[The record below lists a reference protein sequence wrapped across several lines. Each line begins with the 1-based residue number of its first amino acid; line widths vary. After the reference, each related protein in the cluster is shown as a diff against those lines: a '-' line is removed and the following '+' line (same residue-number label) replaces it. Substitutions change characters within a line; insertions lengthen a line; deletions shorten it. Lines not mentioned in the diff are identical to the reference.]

1 MARKMTTG
9 HSCVPLFIYHLGRRV
24 ENRGEDSG
32 HVVPWLTSSVLP
44 ESGQVLRW
52 EGPPG
57 GRAEQAEPLLSGM
70 WVLAGKG
77 VVVPRGRIS
86 PLAMKET

>member
-9 HSCVPLFIYHLGRRV
+9 HSCVPLFIFHLGRRV

-70 WVLAGKG
+70 WSWRA
-77 VVVPRGRIS
+77 RGWLS
-86 PLAMKET
+86 HEVGSHL